1 MSSLEQGMTP
11 RVTDCPGPACV
22 ISRPNTWLIT
32 ELLPAPDAP
41 SSSMLARATPLRR
54 RWYSAS

>member
-1 MSSLEQGMTP
+1 MSSLKHGMMT
-11 RVTDCPGPACV
+11 RVTGWPGPACV
-22 ISRPNTWLIT
+22 ISRPKTWLMT

-41 SSSMLARATPLRR
+41 SSSMLARDTLLRR